1 MLDYLEHLADTT
13 YLILK
18 EKFQYVFDAF
28 ETSENCRKEKLTKEF
43 YAYLKELIVLGFN
56 SSSYDLN
63 LIKPMLIEH
72 IYKKNDFVIKKANN
86 YQCIKT
92 KVDEGDLHRDYV

>member
-1 MLDYLEHLADTT
+1 MLDYLEYLADTT

-18 EKFQYVFDAF
+18 KKFQYVFDAL

-43 YAYLKELIVLGFN
+43 HAYLQELIALDFN

-63 LIKPMLIEH
+63 LINPKLIEH
-72 IYKKNDFVIKKANN
+72 IYKKIDFFI
-86 YQCIKT
+86 
-92 KVDEGDLHRDYV
+92 